1 MGGDKHVKGIDMNKT
16 CPHMHVE
23 IHTRLLAM
31 QTIDQPAEYEQKAQ
45 CQDCGEWM
53 DVEDVPDEAERRDA

>member
-1 MGGDKHVKGIDMNKT
+1 MNKT